1 MNTPT
6 RDLKVE
12 LEKSAALLRKMRDEV
27 RVQLH
32 LGGMEVKQEW
42 NKLEPRLESA
52 LDRAAK
58 DVSEASR
65 TAIVELTDAVRRL
78 RKSLE

>member
-32 LGGMEVKQEW
+32 LGGMEAKQEW

-65 TAIVELTDAVRRL
+65 TAIDELTDAVRRL
-78 RKSLE
+78 RKSLQ

>member
-65 TAIVELTDAVRRL
+65 TAIDELTDAVRRL